1 MHPFKINQLLL
12 VSWRRREKFGIALFQ
27 HLHIFKNSSIHKTI
41 IPIYLTSSFLNHYRC
56 APLFLPA
63 LYFQSDIWLAVSMCG
78 RFLQSM
84 TREDY
89 LALLADESERDI
101 SLNLEPTS
109 QLYSARDIKVQL
121 LNLYGTRLHVSYIKL
136 NNKNNEIH
144 IKPH

>member
-1 MHPFKINQLLL
+1 
-12 VSWRRREKFGIALFQ
+12 
-27 HLHIFKNSSIHKTI
+27 
-41 IPIYLTSSFLNHYRC
+41 
-56 APLFLPA
+56 
-63 LYFQSDIWLAVSMCG
+63 MCG
-78 RFLQSM
+78 RFSQSM

-136 NNKNNEIH
+136 NNKNNAIH